1 MTIDGV
7 KSMNPNFA
15 VIKPIGILDG
25 TQKDSLIDE
34 VSAAVK
40 AGVSNVL
47 VDFGDV
53 SFMDSSGLG
62 ALVGALKSARASGGN
77 LYVCSVNEQI
87 RILFELTSANRFFQV
102 FHDQDDF
109 NQKMVT
115 QATA

>member
-1 MTIDGV
+1 MTIYGV

-15 VIKPIGILDG
+15 VIKPVGILDG

-34 VSAAVK
+34 VTEAVK

-47 VDFGDV
+47 VDFGEV

-77 LYVCSVNEQI
+77 LYVCSINEQI

-102 FHDQDDF
+102 FRDQEEF

-115 QATA
+115 QPMV